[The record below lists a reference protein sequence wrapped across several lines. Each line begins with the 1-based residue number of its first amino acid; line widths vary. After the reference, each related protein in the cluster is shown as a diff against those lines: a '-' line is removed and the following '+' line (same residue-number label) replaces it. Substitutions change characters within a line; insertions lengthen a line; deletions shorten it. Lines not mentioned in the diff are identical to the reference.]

1 MVEDE
6 ETLRVALGR
15 ALDGSQ
21 GHAWR
26 VVVEWPPTLG
36 DVASKL
42 LKTAKVI
49 PMARLL
55 AAAQVVMLAR
65 RHWHRLEPY
74 ERRRLI
80 TLVRV
85 AGGRRGRLTPAERF
99 ELVRLVAKAD
109 PKLFA
114 GLVVQKFSPVPFP
127 KRVVRGKRA

>member
-1 MVEDE
+1 
-6 ETLRVALGR
+6 VAPNPLKAAR
-15 ALDGSQ
+15 A
-21 GHAWR
+21 
-26 VVVEWPPTLG
+26 
-36 DVASKL
+36 
-42 LKTAKVI
+42 I

-85 AGGRRGRLTPAERF
+85 AGGRRGRLTPGERL
-99 ELVRLVAKAD
+99 ELARLIAKAD

-114 GLVVQKFSPVPFP
+114 GLVVRKFSPVPLP
-127 KRVVRGKRA
+127 RRMAGKR